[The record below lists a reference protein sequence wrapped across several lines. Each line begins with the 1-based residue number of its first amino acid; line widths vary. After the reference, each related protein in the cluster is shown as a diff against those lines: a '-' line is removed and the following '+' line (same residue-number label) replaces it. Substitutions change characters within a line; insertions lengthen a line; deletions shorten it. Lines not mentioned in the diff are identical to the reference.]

1 MLPSASLVPENDPTV
16 LFTTAGMHP
25 LVPYLM
31 GEKHPGGKRLC
42 NVQRCIRTGDIDEVG
57 DKTHCT
63 FFEMLGFWSL
73 GDYWKKEAIEYTF
86 EFLTEELGIDAKNLA
101 ITCFEGDPTKDI
113 PRDTESADI
122 WKTIG
127 FSGER
132 IAFLGYEDNWWGPA
146 GMTGPCGPDTEIFVW
161 TGEGEAPEKYEPSDD
176 RWVEICNDV
185 FMQYNKTVDG
195 KFETL
200 AQKNVDFGGGME
212 RILAYLEGRDNVF
225 ETDLFEPI
233 LKEIE
238 KISGKKYGFSSP
250 VISSEVER
258 SFRII
263 TDHIKAATFIISDG
277 VIPSNKDRGYVLR
290 RLIRRAIVKGHQLGI
305 SENFTTKIA
314 EKVFEIYE
322 GVYFTDSGV
331 ISTPL
336 KERVE
341 KSSEKD
347 LSTNARDDKKP
358 MILSEL
364 EKEENKFRRTL
375 AEGLKLIESLTQI
388 SAKNLFDLYQ
398 SFGIPFEISV
408 EEAKRRNIEINNET
422 IEQFNDLV
430 TKHKELS
437 RTASAGMFKGGLADA
452 GEETTRLHT
461 AAHLLLQALR
471 QVLGEGIYQKGSNI
485 TAERLR
491 FDFSH
496 PEKMTPEQVEKV
508 EKIVNEKIAEDLS
521 VTMEEMT
528 LEEAKKSGAMGV
540 FESKYGEKVKVY
552 SIGQFSNEICGG
564 PHVTHT
570 GILGHFKIQKEES
583 SSAGVRRIKAILE

>member
-1 MLPSASLVPENDPTV
+1 
-16 LFTTAGMHP
+16 
-25 LVPYLM
+25 
-31 GEKHPGGKRLC
+31 
-42 NVQRCIRTGDIDEVG
+42 
-57 DKTHCT
+57 
-63 FFEMLGFWSL
+63 LGFWSL

>member
-1 MLPSASLVPENDPTV
+1 VLPSASLVPENDPTV